1 MNNTIYIKI
10 IIEIIGASKS
20 DYTTM
25 LNIKPQDQVI
35 KLKRIIE
42 RLNAEIRDL
51 KLQLLLKS
59 EE

>member
-1 MNNTIYIKI
+1 MNNTIKI

-25 LNIKPQDQVI
+25 LNIKPQDEVI

-51 KLQLLLKS
+51 KLQLLLKN

>member
-1 MNNTIYIKI
+1 MNNTIKI

>member
-1 MNNTIYIKI
+1 MGCY
-10 IIEIIGASKS
+10 KS
-20 DYTTM
+20 DMTTR
-25 LNIKPQDQVI
+25 LNIKPQDEVI

>member
-1 MNNTIYIKI
+1 MNNTIKI

-42 RLNAEIRDL
+42 RLNVEIRDL